1 MRRLETPSNLGGV
14 VMRLRAVFVLVVFV
28 LLFQLPLAAQVLQGT
43 AFTYQGELRQNN
55 APVTATVDLVFDLF
69 DAPSGGAQVGPS
81 QLFTAGYGNP
91 VSVVNGIFT
100 VALDFGASPFIT
112 LVSDQRWL
120 RVTVNGNVLSPRT
133 LIQNAPY
140 ALQ

>member
-1 MRRLETPSNLGGV
+1 
-14 VMRLRAVFVLVVFV
+14 MRLRAVFVLVVFV

-81 QLFTAGYGNP
+81 QLFTAGNGNP

-133 LIQNAPY
+133 DRKSVV
-140 ALQ
+140 